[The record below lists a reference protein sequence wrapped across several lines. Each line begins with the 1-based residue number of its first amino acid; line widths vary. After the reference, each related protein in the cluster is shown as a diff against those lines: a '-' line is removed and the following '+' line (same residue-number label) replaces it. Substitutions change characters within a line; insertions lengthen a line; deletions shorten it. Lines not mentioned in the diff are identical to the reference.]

1 LAYILVLR
9 VVAAMFI
16 LCLLGAVAIAFIG
29 NPTDIAK
36 TTNAALLHLCEVF
49 GGAFVGLLSGKA
61 L

>member
-1 LAYILVLR
+1 
-9 VVAAMFI
+9 MFI